1 MSEKKRGR
9 PRDRV
14 LDDCAHAFEGEVQ
27 SRMSAVNRRDM
38 RVASYV
44 LRLDT
49 PEGQREFA
57 YIFNNG
63 KFRMSVLTELGR
75 YSRRYRM
82 TSNDVREF
90 ARVICREKVKAK
102 KVREMLMTYNDL
114 NSKYIMNSSHTIE
127 LASAIC
133 QGKLKLNQV
142 ERVPRA
148 SGIRPRTCGIEYIKE
163 NYPEKFQEIIKGRK
177 TVPQVKQEIENEI
190 EYKETE
196 YKETKRVGDIYVIKA
211 KNLKD
216 YLASGKKVAEL
227 LYTSAR
233 TAKTDEVE
241 LILKPLE
248 EEEIDKLI
256 REGKVR
262 LISKKPEVFVLNE
275 KD

>member
-1 MSEKKRGR
+1 
-9 PRDRV
+9 
-14 LDDCAHAFEGEVQ
+14 
-27 SRMSAVNRRDM
+27 M
-38 RVASYV
+38 RVASHV

-75 YSRRYRM
+75 YIRRYRM

-90 ARVICREKVKAK
+90 ARIICKEKVKAK
-102 KVREMLMTYNDL
+102 KVREMLMTYRYL
-114 NSKYIMNSSHTIE
+114 NSEYKMSSYDPIQ

-142 ERVPRA
+142 ERMLRVY
-148 SGIRPRTCGIEYIKE
+148 GIRPRTCGIKYIKE

-177 TVPQVKQEIENEI
+177 TIPQVKQEIEN
-190 EYKETE
+190 ETE
-196 YKETKRVGDIYVIKA
+196 YKETKRVGDIYVIKM
-211 KNLKD
+211 KNLID
-216 YLASGKKVAEL
+216 YLASSKKVAEL
-227 LYTSAR
+227 LYSSAR
-233 TAKTDEVE
+233 TAKADKVALTLEY
-241 LILKPLE
+241 LE

-256 REGKVR
+256 REGKLR
-262 LISKKPEVFVLNE
+262 LKSKKPEVFVLNE